1 MERYPPPEIIS
12 VCGLRV
18 AQTAFYGLDLL
29 KLTGFYILAHPLGIM
44 SPERGGIRVTP
55 MSIDHVDASAELFV
69 SRYDAARKTLR
80 VLPGTWSEDP
90 AHVRSFLLK
99 HVGDGLAYVA
109 ERGGEPVG
117 YMAYDVFPFHG
128 ERKAFCP
135 VLGHASVEAGRS
147 LIYLELYRAL
157 SGHWVE
163 DGVLG
168 HFVTYFSDDAVLRDL
183 FFGLGFGLYVVDC
196 FGPPEP
202 VAGSGQSDVREGSV
216 DDLPELVRLGEE
228 SRRFYIEP
236 PLFLVRDKQS
246 REYYERLLMDGGGR
260 VFIAEAGG
268 RAVGFIYVR
277 RNDED
282 DAVTLSPMGVGMI
295 DLIGAYLEP
304 DARGR
309 GVGEQLL
316 DRAFQWCRTNSVSSV
331 HVDYESANPYA
342 SRFWPKHFTPV
353 LHSVK
358 RSVNRDIVSL
368 HK

>member
-1 MERYPPPEIIS
+1 MSRER
-12 VCGLRV
+12 
-18 AQTAFYGLDLL
+18 A
-29 KLTGFYILAHPLGIM
+29 
-44 SPERGGIRVTP
+44 GIRVTT
-55 MSIDHVDASAELFV
+55 MSMDHVEASAELFV
-69 SRYDAARKTLR
+69 SRYEAARKTLR
-80 VLPGTWSEDP
+80 VLPDTWSEDP
-90 AHVRSFLLK
+90 SHVRSFLSN
-99 HVGDGLAYVA
+99 HVGDGSAYVA

-117 YMAYDVFPFHG
+117 YMAYDSFPFHG

-147 LIYLELYRAL
+147 LIYLEMYRAL
-157 SGHWVE
+157 SRRWVE

-202 VAGSGQSDVREGSV
+202 VAGSGQADVREGSV
-216 DDLPELVRLGEE
+216 DDLPELVRLDEE
-228 SRRFYIEP
+228 FRRFTVEP
-236 PLFLVRDKQS
+236 PLFLVREKLSQ
-246 REYYERLLMDGGGR
+246 RRYERLLTDGGSR

-282 DAVTLSPMGVGMI
+282 DAVTLSPRGVGMI
-295 DLIGAYLEP
+295 DVIGAYLEP

-316 DRAFQWCRTNSVSSV
+316 DRAFEWCRGNDVSSV
-331 HVDYESANPYA
+331 HVDFESANPYA
-342 SRFWPKHFTPV
+342 SRFWPKYFTPV

-358 RSVNRDIVSL
+358 RSVNQDIVSL